1 MACTDVIEPF
11 LVEVMR
17 SCNSPISVA
26 RFGWYPTARRHAA
39 QQRRNFRAGLREAEN
54 VVDEEQHVLAF
65 FVAEIFG
72 DGQAGQTHAQTRP
85 GRLGHLAV
93 DQRAPWISCNRA
105 DR

>member
-11 LVEVMR
+11 LVDVMR
-17 SCNSPISVA
+17 SCSSPISVA

-39 QQRRNFRAGLREAEN
+39 EQRRYFRAGLREAEN

-65 FVAEIFG
+65 FVAEVLG
-72 DGQAGQTHAQTRP
+72 DGQAGQADAQTRS

-93 DQRAPWISCNRA
+93 DQGALSTSCSRA